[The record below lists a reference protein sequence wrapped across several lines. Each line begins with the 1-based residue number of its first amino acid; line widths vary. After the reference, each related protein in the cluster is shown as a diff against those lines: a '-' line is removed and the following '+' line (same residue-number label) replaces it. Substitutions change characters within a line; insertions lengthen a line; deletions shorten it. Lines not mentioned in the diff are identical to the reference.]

1 MPAPV
6 ILLILDGWGVRA
18 MREGNAVALAHTP
31 RHDAW
36 LRGYERSI
44 LQSSG
49 EAVGLVPG
57 QMGNSEVGHL
67 NLGAGRVVYQDISR
81 IDRAIADGSLAR
93 HKELQ
98 ASLRRVQTE
107 GRNLHLIGLLGP
119 GGVHSHQRHL
129 HALLQIA
136 AASDI
141 NPVLHVITDGRDT
154 PVDGSQGYLAD
165 LEAAMQATGAGC
177 TATVSG
183 RYFAMDRDRR
193 WDRTRMAFDAMVHR
207 QGQGAKNATGALQ
220 AASSRGESDEF
231 ITPTVLGDDSLAI
244 QDGDCLLFF
253 NFRADR
259 MRQLLQAF
267 SGYSADGDVTFDPPQ
282 DLDLLTFTHYMSG
295 TPARALFPV
304 EHLDN
309 TLAEWLSRQ
318 GRSQYHSAETEKYPH
333 VTFFFNGRREEPWP
347 GESRAIIPSPRV
359 ATYDQAPEMSAAA
372 LTRATL
378 ERLESDDD
386 DFLLVNFANPDMV
399 GHTGSLPAAIVA
411 VECVDECAGQLVD
424 AVLARGG
431 VAVVTADHGNCER
444 MIDLRSG
451 GPHTWHTR
459 GPVALFVIDSVYREL
474 RDCGILADVAPT
486 ILELMGIKAPPEMS
500 GRSLLQA

>member
-6 ILLILDGWGVRA
+6 MLLILDGWGVRA
-18 MREGNAVALAHTP
+18 MREGNAVAQARTP

-36 LRGYERSI
+36 MRGYERSL

-81 IDRAIADGSLAR
+81 IDRAIDDGSLAR
-93 HKELQ
+93 HRELQ
-98 ASLRRVQTE
+98 ASLGRVQSE
-107 GRNLHLIGLLGP
+107 GRKLHLIGLLGP

-136 AASDI
+136 AAADVD
-141 NPVLHVITDGRDT
+141 PVLHVITDGRDT
-154 PVDGSQGYLAD
+154 PVDGSRGYLAD
-165 LEAAMQATGAGC
+165 LEAAIAATGAGR

-193 WDRTRMAFDAMVHR
+193 WDRTRMAFDAMVNR
-207 QGQGAKNATGALQ
+207 RGQGRRTQLRPCRPPAAVAKAMN
-220 AASSRGESDEF
+220 SSRQRSSVVTGSPLLRATACCFSTSAPIACVNCCRPSQATAAIGDESF
-231 ITPTVLGDDSLAI
+231 H
-244 QDGDCLLFF
+244 
-253 NFRADR
+253 
-259 MRQLLQAF
+259 
-267 SGYSADGDVTFDPPQ
+267 PPK

-347 GESRAIIPSPRV
+347 GESRAIIPSPQV
-359 ATYDQAPEMSAAA
+359 ATYDLAPEMSAAA
-372 LTRATL
+372 LTQATL
-378 ERLESDDD
+378 DRLKSVDD

-399 GHTGSLPAAIVA
+399 GHTGSLAAAIAA
-411 VECVDECAGQLVD
+411 VECVDECAGHLVD
-424 AVLARGG
+424 AVLAKGG

-459 GPVALFVIDSVYREL
+459 GPVALFVIDGEYREL
-474 RDCGILADVAPT
+474 RDCGVLADVAPT
-486 ILELMGIKAPPEMS
+486 VLELLGIDAPPEMS
-500 GRSLLQA
+500 GRSLLQT

>member
-6 ILLILDGWGVRA
+6 MLLILDGWGVRS
-18 MREGNAVALAHTP
+18 MREGNAVAQARTP

-36 LRGYERSI
+36 LRGYERSL

-93 HKELQ
+93 HKDLQ
-98 ASLRRVQTE
+98 ASLARVQAE

-129 HALLQIA
+129 HALLEIA
-136 AASDI
+136 AGAGVS
-141 NPVLHVITDGRDT
+141 PVLHVITDGRDT
-154 PVDGSQGYLAD
+154 PVDGSKGYLAD
-165 LEAAMQATGAGC
+165 LEAAIQATGAGQ
-177 TATVSG
+177 TATVCG

-193 WDRTRMAFDAMVHR
+193 WDRTRMAFDAMVKR
-207 QGQGAKNATGALQ
+207 QGQRAKGATQAIQ
-220 AASSRGESDEF
+220 AAGSRGESDEF
-231 ITPTVLGDDSLAI
+231 ITPTVIGDDSLAI

-259 MRQLLQAF
+259 MRQLLLAF
-267 SGYSADGDVTFDPPQ
+267 SGDSPDGEVIFDPPQ
-282 DLDLLTFTHYMSG
+282 DLNLLTFTHYMDG

-304 EHLDN
+304 ERLAN
-309 TLAEWLSRQ
+309 TLAEWLSMH

-347 GESRAIIPSPRV
+347 GESRAIIPSPQV
-359 ATYDQAPEMSAAA
+359 ATYDLAPEMSAAA

-378 ERLESDDD
+378 ERLESCHD

-399 GHTGSLPAAIVA
+399 GHTGSLPAAVAA

-424 AVLARGG
+424 EVLAKGG
-431 VAVVTADHGNCER
+431 AAVVTADHGNCER

-459 GPVALFVIDSVYREL
+459 GPVALFVIDGVYREL

-486 ILELMGIKAPPEMS
+486 ILELMGMEAPPEMT
-500 GRSLLQA
+500 GQSLLQS

>member
-1 MPAPV
+1 MPALV
-6 ILLILDGWGVRA
+6 MLLILDGWGVRA
-18 MREGNAVALAHTP
+18 MREGNAVAQARTP

-36 LRGYERSI
+36 LQGYERSI

-136 AASDI
+136 AAADI

-165 LEAAMQATGAGC
+165 LEAAIEATGAGR

-207 QGQGAKNATGALQ
+207 QGCGAMNATEALQ
-220 AASSRGESDEF
+220 DAGSRGESDEF
-231 ITPTVLGDDSLAI
+231 ITPTVTGDDSLAI

-267 SGYSADGDVTFDPPQ
+267 TGDHAIGDETFNPPK
-282 DLDLLTFTHYMSG
+282 DLDLLTFTHYMNG

-347 GESRAIIPSPRV
+347 GESRAIIPSPQV
-359 ATYDQAPEMSAAA
+359 ATYDLAPEMSAAA

-378 ERLESDDD
+378 DRLESGDD

-399 GHTGSLPAAIVA
+399 GHTGSLPAAIAA

-486 ILELMGIKAPPEMS
+486 ILELMGIEAPPEMS
-500 GRSLLQA
+500 GRSLLQS

>member
-1 MPAPV
+1 MSAPV
-6 ILLILDGWGVRA
+6 MLLILDGWGVRA
-18 MREGNAVALAHTP
+18 MREGNAVALARTP

-36 LRGYERSI
+36 LQKYERSL

-81 IDRAIADGSLAR
+81 IDRAVADGSLAR
-93 HKELQ
+93 HGDLQ
-98 ASLRRVQTE
+98 AALARVRAA

-129 HALLQIA
+129 HALLEIA
-136 AASDI
+136 AAAGV
-141 NPVLHVITDGRDT
+141 NPVLHLITDGRDT
-154 PVDGSQGYLAD
+154 PVDGSKGYLAE
-165 LEAAMQATGAGC
+165 LEAAKQATGAGQ

-193 WDRTRMAFDAMVHR
+193 WDRTRLAFDAMVGRRGHR
-207 QGQGAKNATGALQ
+207 VRNAAEALQ
-220 AASSRGESDEF
+220 AAAGRGESDEF
-231 ITPTVLGDDSLAI
+231 IAPTVIGDDGLAI
-244 QDGDCLLFF
+244 QEGDCLLFF

-267 SGYSADGDVTFDPPQ
+267 SAEGADGDQSFDPPQ
-282 DLDLLTFTHYMSG
+282 ELDLLTFTHYMNG

-304 EHLDN
+304 ERLDN

-318 GRSQYHSAETEKYPH
+318 GRLQYHSAETEKYPH

-347 GESRAIIPSPRV
+347 GESRAIIPSPQV
-359 ATYDQAPEMSAAA
+359 ATYDLAPAMSADA

-378 ERLESDDD
+378 ERLASHED

-399 GHTGSLPAAIVA
+399 GHTGSLPAAIA
-411 VECVDECAGQLVD
+411 AIECVDRCAGQLVD
-424 AVLARGG
+424 AVLAKGG

-444 MIDLRSG
+444 MIDLCSG

-459 GPVALFVIDSVYREL
+459 GPVALFVIDGAWREL
-474 RDCGILADVAPT
+474 RDCGVLADVAPT
-486 ILELMGIKAPPEMS
+486 ILELMGLEAPPQMT
-500 GRSLLQA
+500 GQSLLQP

>member
-6 ILLILDGWGVRA
+6 MLLILDGWGVRA
-18 MREGNAVALAHTP
+18 MREGNAVALARTP

-36 LRGYERSI
+36 LAGYERSI

-81 IDRAIADGSLAR
+81 IDRAISDGSLAR
-93 HKELQ
+93 HKVLQ
-98 ASLRRVQTE
+98 ASLRRVQNE

-136 AASDI
+136 AAADI
-141 NPVLHVITDGRDT
+141 NPILHVITDGRDT

-165 LEAAMQATGAGC
+165 LETAIQATGAGR

-193 WDRTRMAFDAMVHR
+193 WDRTRLAFDAMVHR
-207 QGQGAKNATGALQ
+207 QGCGAKNAAEALR

-231 ITPTVLGDDSLAI
+231 ITPTVIAEGSLAI

-267 SGYSADGDVTFDPPQ
+267 AGDPANDDESFQPPQ
-282 DLDLLTFTHYMSG
+282 DLELLTFTHYMSG

-347 GESRAIIPSPRV
+347 GESRAIIPSPQV
-359 ATYDQAPEMSAAA
+359 ATYDLAPEMSAVA
-372 LTRATL
+372 LTQATL
-378 ERLESDDD
+378 DRLESGDD

-399 GHTGSLPAAIVA
+399 GHTGSLPAAIAA

-424 AVLARGG
+424 AVLAMGG
-431 VAVVTADHGNCER
+431 VTVVTADHGNCER
-444 MIDLRSG
+444 MIDLGSG

-459 GPVALFVIDSVYREL
+459 GPVALFVIDNVYREL

-486 ILELMGIKAPPEMS
+486 ILELMGIDAPPEMS

>member
-6 ILLILDGWGVRA
+6 LLLILDGWGVRA
-18 MREGNAVALAHTP
+18 MREGNALALAKTP
-31 RHDAW
+31 RHDTW
-36 LRGYERSI
+36 LRQYERSI

-93 HKELQ
+93 HPALQ
-98 ASLRRVQTE
+98 AALTRVRAE
-107 GRNLHLIGLLGP
+107 ARNLHLIGLLGP

-129 HALLQIA
+129 HALLAIA
-136 AASDI
+136 ADAGVS
-141 NPVLHVITDGRDT
+141 PVLHVITDGRDT
-154 PVDGSQGYLAD
+154 PPDGSRSYLAD
-165 LEAAMQATGAGC
+165 LEDAIQATGAGQI
-177 TATVSG
+177 ATVSG

-193 WDRTRMAFDAMVHR
+193 WGRTQKAFDAMVHR
-207 QGQGAKNATGALQ
+207 RGLRAESAAAALQ
-220 AASSRGESDEF
+220 AAGKRGESDEF
-231 ITPTVLGDDSLAI
+231 ITATVIGNENHVI
-244 QDGDCLLFF
+244 QDGDGLLFY

-267 SGYSADGDVTFDPPQ
+267 TADSADGDFKFLPPA
-282 DLDLLTFTHYMSG
+282 DLDLLTFTQYMSG
-295 TPARALFPV
+295 TSATALFPV
-304 EHLDN
+304 EQLTN
-309 TLAEWLSRQ
+309 TLAEWLSAK

-347 GESRAIIPSPRV
+347 GESRVIIPSPQV
-359 ATYDQAPEMSAAA
+359 STYDLAPAMSAPA

-378 ERLESDDD
+378 NRLESGED

-399 GHTGSLPAAIVA
+399 GHTGSLSAAIAA
-411 VECVDECAGQLVD
+411 VECVDDCAGQLVD
-424 AVLARGG
+424 AVLAKGG

-459 GPVALFVIDSVYREL
+459 GPVSLFVIDDVYREL

-486 ILELMGIKAPPEMS
+486 ILELLGIESPPEMS
-500 GRSLLQA
+500 GQSLLQS